1 MGFNDK
7 FASGDR
13 SLFPAALVFSATM
26 LASTR
31 NSNRTVGIEA
41 NKSGVL
47 ADRSPSGR
55 QRSDFM
61 SFQTSIISFVLQP
74 CR

>member
-7 FASGDR
+7 FALQKIW
-13 SLFPAALVFSATM
+13 LFSNSRRARWLCRRRLL
-26 LASTR
+26 LA
-31 NSNRTVGIEA
+31 
-41 NKSGVL
+41 
-47 ADRSPSGR
+47 PSGR

-61 SFQTSIISFVLQP
+61 SFQTSIISFVLP